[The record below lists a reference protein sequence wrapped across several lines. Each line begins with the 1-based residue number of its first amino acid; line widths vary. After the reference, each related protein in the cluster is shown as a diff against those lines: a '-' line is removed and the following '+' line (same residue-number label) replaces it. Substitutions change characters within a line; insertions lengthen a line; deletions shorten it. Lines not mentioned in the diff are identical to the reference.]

1 MKTILLVSHKEAF
14 LLRNKTLLNRAGFV
28 ILTAASA
35 SEALD
40 INRVHQVD
48 LMIAML
54 NMPDMG
60 GDELCSAIR
69 NGACN
74 SGVPIVL
81 VCYDTD
87 AAFARAAACRAS
99 AWLTK
104 PVHPEQLLETVA
116 RFLRVPTRRDYRV
129 SFSAKLQGM
138 RETVSFC
145 GMTRN
150 ISASGML
157 CETAACLTDN
167 DVITNL
173 SLAIDSEPIVASG
186 RVVRSEPRAD
196 GMYNYGVQFTSIPSE
211 SREAIE
217 RFVSGAAM

>member
-14 LLRNKTLLNRAGFV
+14 LLRNKALLNRAGFV

-35 SEALD
+35 SEALE
-40 INRVHQVD
+40 INRDHQVD
-48 LMIAML
+48 LVIAML
-54 NMPDMG
+54 NMPDTG

-69 NGACN
+69 DGGCN
-74 SGVPIVL
+74 SGVPFVL

-87 AAFARAAACRAS
+87 AAFARAAASKAR

-104 PVHPEQLLETVA
+104 PVHPERLLETVA
-116 RFLRVPTRRDYRV
+116 RFLRMPTRRDYRV
-129 SFSAKLQGM
+129 IFSAKLQGM
-138 RETVSFC
+138 RETLSFS
-145 GMTRN
+145 GMTHN

-173 SLAIDSEPIVASG
+173 SLAIDSQPVEASG

-196 GMYNYGVQFTSIPSE
+196 GMYNYGVEFTSMPPE

-217 RFVSGAAM
+217 RFVSGAAV